1 MTETLEKS
9 FLARCIELGYFDI
22 IRSNHLRRIKAI
34 LAANITDRQQRR
46 EKFQEHRRNNVWA
59 DYLAKSRTVN
69 GYFMKRYKMS
79 ENAFNRLVDILDL
92 RVDETKSKNSTG
104 GIEMICPQIIV
115 AAGLRWLGGDDM
127 KSIED
132 TFHISLSSA
141 QRIVNR
147 FLQAVVDCD
156 HQDCVIELPPDDQ
169 LEAIAQEWSKLSTAG
184 GSMFGCVLAVDGF
197 LSPRLQPNVESS
209 RDYYTDRKSIYCL
222 NIIAAVDHLGRFRFF
237 AVAAPG
243 GTNDVRAYWRCH
255 VLKEWIDRLKDIS
268 DGRYYV
274 TADNAFP
281 WSNELLIPFRRSQLN
296 GDRYKDSYNY
306 YLSQLR
312 IRIEM
317 AFGRLSGKF
326 GLLRQKM
333 KCSLETQSMALQ
345 AAAKLHN
352 FIINTDGVPTGQALQ
367 LNANNQL
374 DPAQVATNGIV
385 PLPDGMGPN
394 GFIAVDF
401 DAKEAGSSSHRDT
414 IVTDLTHKERILRP
428 DAPLATED

>member
-1 MTETLEKS
+1 
-9 FLARCIELGYFDI
+9 
-22 IRSNHLRRIKAI
+22 
-34 LAANITDRQQRR
+34 
-46 EKFQEHRRNNVWA
+46 
-59 DYLAKSRTVN
+59 
-69 GYFMKRYKMS
+69 
-79 ENAFNRLVDILDL
+79 
-92 RVDETKSKNSTG
+92 
-104 GIEMICPQIIV
+104 MICPQIIV

-281 WSNELLIPFRRSQLN
+281 LSNELLIPFRRSQLN

-352 FIINTDGVPTGQALQ
+352 FIINTDGVPSGQPLQ

-374 DPAQVATNGIV
+374 DPAQVAANGIV
-385 PLPDGMGPN
+385 PLPDGMGAN

-401 DAKEAGSSSHRDT
+401 DAEEGSSSRRDT
-414 IVTDLTHKERILRP
+414 IVTDLTHKEILRP
-428 DAPLATED
+428 DAPTQTVG